1 MTKVAII
8 SGSGRLPLLIGEN
21 LIKKKYD
28 VFFICLKNNANSS
41 DYKKYKYCLSSITSF
56 TKILNILKKQKISS
70 IIMAGS
76 INSPSVKDIKFD
88 LNTLK
93 LIKNYYLESK
103 GDDQLL
109 KTISNFFLKKGYPLF
124 DWQNQCI
131 ELFSS
136 KECLTKNFP
145 KKKSIL
151 NKDKGLEVFSK
162 IGKADIGQSIIVQNQ
177 IILGIECT
185 EGTNDLIKRCYDYKK
200 KGDNGI
206 LIKLSK
212 YNQHSNLD
220 LPTIGMETIKNLK
233 KYKYDGIFF
242 EKNKCIILDKN
253 KMIDYCNHNDL
264 FLASVEKN

>member
-76 INSPSVKDIKFD
+76 INRPSVKDIKFD

-177 IILGIECT
+177 IILDE
-185 EGTNDLIKRCYDYKK
+185 
-200 KGDNGI
+200 
-206 LIKLSK
+206 
-212 YNQHSNLD
+212 
-220 LPTIGMETIKNLK
+220 
-233 KYKYDGIFF
+233 
-242 EKNKCIILDKN
+242 
-253 KMIDYCNHNDL
+253 
-264 FLASVEKN
+264 

>member
-56 TKILNILKKQKISS
+56 TQILNILKKQKISS

-76 INSPSVKDIKFD
+76 INRPSVKDIKFD

-109 KTISNFFLKKGYPLF
+109 KTISS
-124 DWQNQCI
+124 
-131 ELFSS
+131 FS
-136 KECLTKNFP
+136 
-145 KKKSIL
+145 
-151 NKDKGLEVFSK
+151 GLIPTLLASSFIK
-162 IGKADIGQSIIVQNQ
+162 DIGSFESIISNS
-177 IILGIECT
+177 
-185 EGTNDLIKRCYDYKK
+185 
-200 KGDNGI
+200 
-206 LIKLSK
+206 IKL
-212 YNQHSNLD
+212 NR
-220 LPTIGMETIKNLK
+220 
-233 KYKYDGIFF
+233 
-242 EKNKCIILDKN
+242 DKLLLRVKGN
-253 KMIDYCNHNDL
+253 
-264 FLASVEKN
+264 